1 VPDFPLH
8 LIDTF
13 DQSSI
18 CPDSGRQGVFYI
30 SMREHGIW
38 KMQYDKG
45 SDSLSFH
52 RLTAKGSIVYKMGLG
67 VIEKGADYLKT
78 DKAIYA
84 AAEIGGEYGFYRSLD
99 DCRTWTRINNER
111 QMFGDINAIAGDSRE
126 FGRFYIAT
134 GSRGL
139 ICGEEDA

>member
-1 VPDFPLH
+1 MLYEV
-8 LIDTF
+8 IT
-13 DQSSI
+13 
-18 CPDSGRQGVFYI
+18 
-30 SMREHGIW
+30 MREHGIW

-99 DCRTWTRINNER
+99 DVITSYSIHYTKLYDAVLVCSTASSGTASTFATLSVTITTDA
-111 QMFGDINAIAGDSRE
+111 DIPDS
-126 FGRFYIAT
+126 
-134 GSRGL
+134 
-139 ICGEEDA
+139 ICSVLSIVTSMA